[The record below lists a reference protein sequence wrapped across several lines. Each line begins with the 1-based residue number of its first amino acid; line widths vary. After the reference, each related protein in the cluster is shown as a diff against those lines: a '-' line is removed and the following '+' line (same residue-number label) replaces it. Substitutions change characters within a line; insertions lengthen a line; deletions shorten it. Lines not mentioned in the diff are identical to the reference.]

1 METAIHAFATF
12 FVTIG
17 PIDIASFFIALSA
30 HDDIHLRQ
38 RMAIRGTVVAT
49 VILYIFALAGEY
61 LLDALSIGMPAFRFA
76 GGVLLLLLAIDMVF
90 ARHSG
95 ISGLTAV
102 EGQEADSKP
111 DVSIFPL
118 AVPLIAGPG
127 AMTSS
132 ILLMGEV
139 RGDLLGQ
146 GIVLMMLGLVL
157 LLTLLC
163 LLIAGWIVKLFGIT
177 GVNVITRVLGI
188 ILAALAAQYV
198 FDGLHNSGLWNG

>member
-1 METAIHAFATF
+1 M
-12 FVTIG
+12 
-17 PIDIASFFIALSA
+17 ASFFIALSA
-30 HDDIHLRQ
+30 HDDIQLRQ
-38 RMAIRGTVVAT
+38 RMAIRGTAVAA

-76 GGVLLLLLAIDMVF
+76 GGILLLLLAIDMVF

-95 ISGLTAV
+95 ISGLTPV

-111 DVSIFPL
+111 DVSVFPL

-127 AMTSS
+127 AITSS